1 MDEKQSIWGRMFSW
15 KGQVDRGFYVLS
27 GLVLFIIKWNIDRLL
42 GAYFFDAKWMPYQY
56 LFPGTEYLF
65 PGTEFVGMV
74 LELKR
79 EAFLLLLLGTALPFI
94 YVGVTLTV
102 KRLRSIGIPTFLAA
116 LFFVPFIN
124 LLFFA
129 VLSCLPGREEGAH
142 HEISPPSFLKRLVPR
157 SPRANFFFSIWV
169 SALLCLLLLLLSVRL
184 ISSYGWGLF
193 VGIPFVLG
201 MSSVLFHCIHERR
214 SFGQCMA
221 VSSTA
226 CALSG
231 ACILLF
237 AIEGLICL
245 VMAMGLTVPL
255 AILGGAVGYFMQA
268 SYYSSRV
275 TPILLLTLLPLMGFE
290 KIKSPEPVGFEV
302 TSTVEIDAPVEA
314 VWQNVVS
321 FSELPP
327 AEDWLFST
335 GLAYPLRAEI
345 KGTGVGAIRHCVF
358 STGAFV
364 EPITIWDE
372 PRHLRFDVT
381 QMPAPMEEWTF
392 YEHVHP
398 PHLEGYFR
406 TTQGEF
412 RLESLPG
419 GRTRLHG
426 TTWYQNDLWPA
437 HYWKWW
443 SDLLIHRIHLRVLKH
458 VRKLSEANVSGSGPD

>member
-1 MDEKQSIWGRMFSW
+1 
-15 KGQVDRGFYVLS
+15 
-27 GLVLFIIKWNIDRLL
+27 
-42 GAYFFDAKWMPYQY
+42 
-56 LFPGTEYLF
+56 
-65 PGTEFVGMV
+65 
-74 LELKR
+74 
-79 EAFLLLLLGTALPFI
+79 
-94 YVGVTLTV
+94 
-102 KRLRSIGIPTFLAA
+102 
-116 LFFVPFIN
+116 
-124 LLFFA
+124 
-129 VLSCLPGREEGAH
+129 
-142 HEISPPSFLKRLVPR
+142 
-157 SPRANFFFSIWV
+157 
-169 SALLCLLLLLLSVRL
+169 
-184 ISSYGWGLF
+184 
-193 VGIPFVLG
+193 
-201 MSSVLFHCIHERR
+201 
-214 SFGQCMA
+214 MA

-255 AILGGAVGYFMQA
+255 AILGGVVGYFMQA
-268 SYYSSRV
+268 SYYSNRV

-290 KIKSPEPVGFEV
+290 KIKSPEPVRFSV

-314 VWQNVVS
+314 VWRNVVS

-345 KGTGVGAIRHCVF
+345 KGAGVGAVRHCVF

-458 VRKLSEANVSGSGPD
+458 VSNLSEGDVSSDRPEGSALTQ

>member
-1 MDEKQSIWGRMFSW
+1 MDELQSFGSRMFSW
-15 KGQVDRGFYVLS
+15 KGQVNRGFYALS
-27 GLVLFIIKWNIDRLL
+27 GLVLFVIKWNMDRLL
-42 GAYFFDAKWMPYQY
+42 GAYFFDDIWMPYQY
-56 LFPGTEYLF
+56 LFPG
-65 PGTEFVGMV
+65 PEFAKVVWGS
-74 LELKR
+74 KTDF
-79 EAFLLLLLGTALPFI
+79 FLPLLLGSALPFI
-94 YVGVTLTV
+94 YVGVILTV
-102 KRLRSIGIPTFLAA
+102 KRLRSIGAPSFLAA

-129 VLSCLPGREEGAH
+129 LLSCMPEEPDTGSGS
-142 HEISPPSFLKRLVPR
+142 EISPPSFLKRVAPKAHR
-157 SPRANFFFSIWV
+157 SNFFFSVWV
-169 SALLCLLLLLLSVRL
+169 SALLCLLLLLVSVQV

-193 VGIPFVLG
+193 VGIPFMLG
-201 MSSVLFHCIHERR
+201 MASVLIHCIHERR

-221 VSSTA
+221 VSSSA

-245 VMAMGLTVPL
+245 VMSMCLTVPL
-255 AILGGAVGYFMQA
+255 AILGGVVGYFMQA

-275 TPILLLTLLPLMGFE
+275 PPVLLLALLPLMGFE
-290 KIKSPEPVGFEV
+290 KLESPEPVQFAV
-302 TSTVEIDAPVEA
+302 TSTVEIDAPVET

-321 FSELPP
+321 FGELPP
-327 AEDWLFST
+327 VEDWIFRT

-345 KGTGVGAIRHCVF
+345 KGAGVGAVRHCVF
-358 STGAFV
+358 STGVFV

-381 QMPAPMEEWTF
+381 QMPEPMEEWTF
-392 YEHVHP
+392 YRHIHP
-398 PHLEGYFR
+398 PHLDGYFR

-412 RLESLPG
+412 RLESVAG

-426 TTWYQNDLWPA
+426 TTWYHNDLWPA

-443 SDLLIHRIHLRVLKH
+443 SDRLIHRIHLRVLKH
-458 VRKLSEANVSGSGPD
+458 VKRLSEKSVSLGRLD

>member
-1 MDEKQSIWGRMFSW
+1 MGGKQSIWSRMFSW
-15 KGQVDRGFYVLS
+15 KGQVERGFYIIS
-27 GLVLFIIKWNIDRLL
+27 GLLLFIIKWNIDRLL

-56 LFPGTEYLF
+56 LFPGTEF
-65 PGTEFVGMV
+65 AGII

-94 YVGVTLTV
+94 YVGVILTV
-102 KRLRSIGIPTFLAA
+102 KRLRSIGIPTFLAV

-129 VLSCLPGREEGAH
+129 VLSCLPGREDSETSR
-142 HEISPPSFLKRLVPR
+142 EVDPPPFLKRLVPR
-157 SPRANFFFSIWV
+157 APRANFFFSIWV
-169 SALLCLLLLLLSVRL
+169 SVLLCLLLLLLCVQL
-184 ISSYGWGLF
+184 IGSYGWGLF

-214 SFGQCMA
+214 SFGKCMA
-221 VSSTA
+221 VSSSA
-226 CALSG
+226 CALCG
-231 ACILLF
+231 VCILLF
-237 AIEGLICL
+237 ALEGLICL

-255 AILGGAVGYFMQA
+255 AILGGVVAYFMQS
-268 SYYSSRV
+268 SYYSNRV
-275 TPILLLTLLPLMGFE
+275 TPVLLVALLPLMGFE
-290 KIKSPEPVGFEV
+290 KIKAPDPVPFEV
-302 TSTVEIDAPVEA
+302 TSTIEINAPVEV

-327 AEDWLFST
+327 VEDWLFQT
-335 GLAYPLRAEI
+335 GIAYPIRAEI
-345 KGTGVGAIRHCVF
+345 EGSGVGAVRHCVF

-381 QMPAPMEEWTF
+381 EMPEPMEEWTF
-392 YEHVHP
+392 YDHVHP

-426 TTWYQNDLWPA
+426 TTWYENDLWPA
-437 HYWKWW
+437 NYWKLW

-458 VRKLSEANVSGSGPD
+458 VGNLSEADASLHDKH

>member
-1 MDEKQSIWGRMFSW
+1 M
-15 KGQVDRGFYVLS
+15 
-27 GLVLFIIKWNIDRLL
+27 
-42 GAYFFDAKWMPYQY
+42 
-56 LFPGTEYLF
+56 
-65 PGTEFVGMV
+65 
-74 LELKR
+74 
-79 EAFLLLLLGTALPFI
+79 
-94 YVGVTLTV
+94 
-102 KRLRSIGIPTFLAA
+102 
-116 LFFVPFIN
+116 
-124 LLFFA
+124 
-129 VLSCLPGREEGAH
+129 
-142 HEISPPSFLKRLVPR
+142 
-157 SPRANFFFSIWV
+157 
-169 SALLCLLLLLLSVRL
+169 
-184 ISSYGWGLF
+184 
-193 VGIPFVLG
+193 GIPFVLG

-255 AILGGAVGYFMQA
+255 AILGGIVGYFMQA

-275 TPILLLTLLPLMGFE
+275 MPILLLTLLPLMGFE

-302 TSTVEIDAPVEA
+302 TSTAEINAPVEA
-314 VWQNVVS
+314 VWKNVVS

-372 PRHLRFDVT
+372 PWHLRFDVT
-381 QMPAPMEEWTF
+381 KMPAPMEEWTF

-458 VRKLSEANVSGSGPD
+458 VGKFTEANVSGSGPD